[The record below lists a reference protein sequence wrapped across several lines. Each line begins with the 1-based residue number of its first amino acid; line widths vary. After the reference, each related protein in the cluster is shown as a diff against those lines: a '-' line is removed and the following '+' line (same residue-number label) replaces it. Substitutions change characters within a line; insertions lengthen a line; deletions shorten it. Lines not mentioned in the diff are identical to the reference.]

1 MLTNKDSKVE
11 LTFDEAEN
19 YIIHNI
25 KHIFKRMTGLDSIK
39 FLVKNL

>member
-1 MLTNKDSKVE
+1 MLTSKDSKIE

-19 YIIHNI
+19 YIINNA
-25 KHIFKRMTGLDSIK
+25 KHICKRMTGLDSMI